1 MPKWAGELARRYLTR
16 TISTFI
22 LHGNVRD
29 LQPIDQNGN
38 ARFVPLRR
46 FLTDELFAERDLI
59 VVYDRSAG
67 MRGDTRGQHE
77 DLLRAVAAYDTV
89 HGTSF
94 ASGLP
99 RDPARALQ
107 ILENYLRVRSGEGKR
122 MAVIIDFAET
132 VAPAGPPGSMGAED
146 RFSLVTLLKWAHD
159 PQFLDSDLSICLVV
173 ENLAEVSQRLARSP
187 YVASI
192 EVPLPDVTER
202 RRYLDVRFSA
212 KEREEQEKEPSREET
227 SSIEAGEGRGAEKSL
242 SVEALAQGTAGLG
255 RVHLGR
261 LVTEMLEHGVELTA
275 PVLKSRKKELIQA
288 EAHGLLDIVEPD
300 HDLDSVAGHEPAKR
314 RLREACRALS
324 YGRFD
329 VLPMGYLFAGPVG
342 TGKTFMAH
350 CFAGEVGIPCVT
362 LKNFRSQWQGVTEA
376 NLEKIM
382 TLLKA
387 MWPVAVIV
395 DEADAFLGDRGAQ
408 GDSGVSQRVFAALA
422 AFMGDTR
429 WRGRIVW
436 FLLTCRPDLLPVD
449 LKRQGRAE
457 EHIALF
463 HPTTSEEIDALF
475 RAMVKKSGVSCEIDT
490 VSGLLPEEV
499 QLSGAD
505 LEAVVTRARFRAAI
519 DGREGI
525 ERGDVEA
532 VVADFLPPTYPLEI
546 ELQTLVAVQECTSR
560 ELLPPVYREM
570 RREKVAA
577 RVRTLRGLLT

>member
-1 MPKWAGELARRYLTR
+1 MPDWANELARRYLTR
-16 TISTFI
+16 TLSTFI

-29 LQPIDQNGN
+29 LQPMQADGST
-38 ARFVPLRR
+38 RFVPLRR
-46 FLTDELFAERDLI
+46 FLTDELFASRDLI
-59 VVYDRSAG
+59 LLYDRSAG
-67 MRGDTRGQHE
+67 LRGDTRGQHE

-89 HGTSF
+89 HGTAF

-107 ILENYLRVRSGEGKR
+107 LIENYLRVRSGEGKR
-122 MAVIIDFAET
+122 LALIVDYAET
-132 VAPAGPPGSMGAED
+132 IAPEGSAGQMGAED

-159 PQFLDSDLSICLVV
+159 PQFLDADLSICLIV

-187 YVASI
+187 YVSSLEI
-192 EVPLPDVTER
+192 PLPDVAGR
-202 RRYLDVRFSA
+202 QRYLETKLA
-212 KEREEQEKEPSREET
+212 GREVSEVSEM
-227 SSIEAGEGRGAEKSL
+227 GL
-242 SVEALAQGTAGLG
+242 EALATGTAGLG

-261 LVTEMLEHGVELTA
+261 MVTEMVEHGVKLT
-275 PVLKSRKKELIQA
+275 PPLLKSRKKTLIQA
-288 EAHGLLDIVEPD
+288 EAHGLLDVVEPG
-300 HDLDSVAGHEPAKR
+300 HTLDAVAGHEPVKR
-314 RLREACRALS
+314 RLREASQALAA
-324 YGRFD
+324 GRLD

-395 DEADAFLGDRGAQ
+395 DEADAFLGDRGAS

-429 WRGRIVW
+429 WRGKIIW
-436 FLLTCRPDLLPVD
+436 FLLTCRPDLLPID

-463 HPTTSEEIDALF
+463 HPTSAEEVDALF
-475 RAMVKKSGVSCEIDT
+475 QAMVQKAGVDSEVDS
-490 VSGLLPEEV
+490 VAGLLPSDV
-499 QLSGAD
+499 KVSGAD

-519 DGREGI
+519 DGREAI
-525 ERGDVEA
+525 TRADLEA
-532 VVADFLPPTYPLEI
+532 VVADFLPPSYPLEI

-560 ELLPPVYREM
+560 ELLPEAYRDLRRDEM
-570 RREKVAA
+570 AA
-577 RVRTLRGLLT
+577 RIRELKALLA